1 MTDSYKNY
9 NTTEYG
15 DINGNG
21 SEEPLIIEMNTGE
34 GFKPIGNV
42 EQQEGTDRSGAFQ
55 GTFDGRGHTL
65 NNIYENREKNSS
77 LFSYTRNAVI
87 KNVNINGTLISTK
100 SIAGGI
106 VAYGESGTQVENCIN
121 EAMINGVYAGGIVG
135 ETVSNQIIRN
145 CINKGNVI
153 AEKDAGGILGFSR
166 YSDNIATITYCA
178 NLGSVEAKENYAG
191 GIIGECSLYSG
202 GNRFD
207 ISYSYNIG
215 TIESK
220 ENYAAGLIGRY
231 SEGTAKSC
239 YNVGNI
245 ITKGNNFKGPL
256 VGYTFATTTEFLN
269 CFYIKGDYG
278 ISQSKGVEKEEQE
291 MKTQDFVD
299 LLNENQEKVVWK
311 MDLTDKNNGYPVFE

>member
-153 AEKDAGGILGFSR
+153 AEKDAGGI
-166 YSDNIATITYCA
+166 
-178 NLGSVEAKENYAG
+178 
-191 GIIGECSLYSG
+191 IGECSLYSG

-231 SEGTAKSC
+231 SDGTAKSC

-245 ITKGNNFKGPL
+245 TTKGNNYKGPL